1 MDKFKSLM
9 QREWLQH
16 RKGWAL
22 LAGIPLV
29 LALLLTSF
37 GQIQIDA
44 DTLQNS
50 GEFFPTL
57 LGFISIVATTAVV
70 FGLMWVGSLIIV
82 SGLPRRDNADRSIEF
97 WLSLPTSHSQSL
109 AAPLLVHLVL
119 APAAALLAGLI
130 GGYAMSLVLVTRL
143 VGFHE
148 WLALPWGQIIVGSIV
163 CVMRLLAGL
172 PLATL
177 WLAPLILLV
186 MLLTAQFGRWGWVI
200 LTVGLGLGS
209 LLLKLV
215 FGQPMINEVT
225 LQLIKHAAQAL
236 VHGPGQGPSIEAHNA
251 AEALA
256 MMREIPAWAA
266 SDFGAALRDLFQP
279 LMAGALLFSAACFAL
294 LVKWRERGA
303 GA

>member
-29 LALLLTSF
+29 LALLLTTV

-44 DTLQNS
+44 DTLEKS
-50 GEFFPTL
+50 GDFFPTL

-82 SGLPRRDNADRSIEF
+82 SGLPRRDNGDRSIEF

-119 APAAALLAGLI
+119 APAAALLVGLA

-143 VGFHE
+143 VGFGE
-148 WLALPWGQIIVGSIV
+148 WLALPWGHIIVGSLV
-163 CVMRLLAGL
+163 FVARLLAGL

-215 FGQPMINEVT
+215 FGQPLITEVT
-225 LQLIKHAAQAL
+225 TALLKHAAQAM
-236 VHGPGQGPSIEAHNA
+236 VHGVGQGQGMEARSP

-266 SDFGAALRDLFQP
+266 LDFAAALRDLFSP
-279 LMAGALLFSAACFAL
+279 LLLGALLFSAACFAL

>member
-9 QREWLQH
+9 QREWMQH

-29 LALLLTSF
+29 LALLLTSL
-37 GQIQIDA
+37 GQISLDA
-44 DTLQNS
+44 DTLEKA
-50 GEFFPTL
+50 GDFFPTL
-57 LGFISIVATTAVV
+57 LGFISIVATTAVL

-82 SGLPRRDNADRSIEF
+82 SGLPRRDNGDRSIEF

-119 APAAALLAGLI
+119 APAAALLVGLA

-143 VGFHE
+143 VSFGE
-148 WLALPWGQIIVGSIV
+148 WLALPWGHIIVGSLV
-163 CVMRLLAGL
+163 FLARLLAGL

-200 LTVGLGLGS
+200 LTVGLGLGG
-209 LLLKLV
+209 LLLKQI
-215 FGQPMINEVT
+215 FGQPLLSEVT
-225 LQLIKHAAQAL
+225 AELLKHAGQAL
-236 VHGPGQGPSIEAHNA
+236 VHGPAQGQSLEARNGT
-251 AEALA
+251 EALA
-256 MMREIPAWAA
+256 MMREIPAWAVG
-266 SDFGAALRDLFQP
+266 DFGASLRDAFSP